1 MDARDLRLAL
11 DVVRELNED
20 ITGELDQDALGRF
33 TALVGCDMASY
44 AVTDHGSCL
53 VVDASTDQPEH
64 NLLGTPGF
72 AEALREHPGFG
83 AYRSGKL
90 ALGSSIALSD
100 LGDRRAL
107 GRLALFA
114 EYWRPRGISDQLV
127 CVIGLD
133 GRRGTVLTFNR
144 SRRGFSRRDR
154 DVVELLAPHVR
165 QRLTIGKRMA
175 ELARLAEPVDRALD
189 RLSALTPRE
198 RDVTRHVAAGATDR
212 EIARMLLISHR
223 TVHKHLEQIYRKL
236 GLTNRTGLLALVTRG

>member
-1 MDARDLRLAL
+1 MVRL
-11 DVVRELNED
+11 LNED
-20 ITGELDQDALGRF
+20 ITGELSQDALARF
-33 TALVGCDMASY
+33 TSLVGCDMASY
-44 AVTDHGSCL
+44 AVTDHGSSA
-53 VVDASTDQPEH
+53 VVDAATDRPEH

-90 ALGSSIALSD
+90 ALGSSIALSE
-100 LGDRRAL
+100 LGDRRSL

-114 EYWRPRGISDQLV
+114 DHWQPRGIVDQLV

-133 GRRGTVLTFNR
+133 GRHGTVLTFNR

-154 DVVELLAPHVR
+154 AVVELLAPHVQ
-165 QRLTIGKRMA
+165 QRVTTGKRLAALAMA
-175 ELARLAEPVDRALD
+175 ARIAEPVDRALD

-198 RDVTRHVAAGATDR
+198 RDVARHLASGATDR
-212 EIARMLLISHR
+212 EIARVLMISHR

-236 GLTNRTGLLALVTRG
+236 GLTNRTGLLALVTRA